1 MYIDIMASIVVNTQ
15 NPNRE
20 YYQQL
25 QVFYKLIK
33 DTQVVCRSDAQV
45 LSDIE
50 SSIAD
55 VVSK

>member
-45 LSDIE
+45 LSNIE
-50 SSIAD
+50 SSRAD